1 MKLPFLSKTEE
12 EDPYWDFFLSS
23 PLSDDRNSVATALRN
38 APEGVVNPVKDDIH
52 TPEVMSRHV
61 KELSRFLG
69 ADLVGVARTDRPDYP
84 FAVMCVTQAEHD
96 PRHSSGVGG
105 QMPVQ
110 RGLFVTFVVSAWIRE
125 LGYQGTTKLDVD
137 NEDLAARA
145 GLGKLNAEGQLVT
158 PQYGAKV
165 HVSGAILTDLPLQAD
180 A

>member
-12 EDPYWDFFLSS
+12 DDPYWDFFLNS
-23 PLSDDRNSVATALRN
+23 PLSDERNSVATALRK

-69 ADLVGVARTDRPDYP
+69 ADLVGVAKTGRSDYP
-84 FAVMCVTQAEHD
+84 FAVMCLTRAQHD
-96 PRHSSGVGG
+96 PRQSPGIGG

-110 RGLFVTFVVSAWIRE
+110 RGQFVTFIVSAWIRE
-125 LGYQGTTKLDVD
+125 LGFQGTTKIEVD
-137 NEDLAARA
+137 NDELATKA
-145 GLGKLNAEGQLVT
+145 GLGTLNGEGRLVS
-158 PQYGAKV
+158 PRYGANV
-165 HVSGAILTDLPLQAD
+165 HVSGAILTDLPLQPD